1 MAKPFRNGD
10 VEITKCQLSSLDGS
24 RSLNVLGQVSFIN
37 IFESVIQP
45 MIVGDVVFTDAIGLL
60 NNFPLIGEEIFE
72 ITFKTPT
79 YSPVTYK
86 LNVYMYDQFQISDN
100 NKSVTFTG
108 HLISNEGL
116 VNNTRS
122 VSKRFNQQ
130 ISSSVSQILTEYLKT
145 TDTLDIEP
153 TLGIDNI
160 LLSNLSPLQVIDAL
174 RHRAISPQFKSSSYV
189 CYQDRSGWHFK
200 SLEQMLSTSGT
211 PALEYK
217 YDSGLDHDITE
228 GLAFTDIV
236 SYMPVKTT
244 NTLEKLQFGGTTN
257 RVKRFDILTGQTTDV
272 AYSDSSDLFKKT
284 GDISKEQSS
293 TFNQMYGQ
301 STGSKSL
308 VSYGENTPETLNEK
322 ASLLPGFV
330 NRINQNIV
338 NIAIYGNSELL
349 VGMPLITTIVEGVGT
364 TNSQSNYRK
373 STSIITKIRHI
384 IQISDRPVYSQSL
397 ELIGNSYAK

>member
-1 MAKPFRNGD
+1 MTKPFRNGD
-10 VEITKCQLSSLDGS
+10 VEIIKCQLSSLDGS
-24 RSLNVLGQVSFIN
+24 RSLNVLGQVSLIN
-37 IFESVIQP
+37 IYESVIQP
-45 MIVGDVVFTDAIGLL
+45 MIVGDVVFQDAIGLL

-86 LNVYMYDQFQISDN
+86 LNLYMYDQFQIADN
-100 NKSVTFTG
+100 SKSVTFTG
-108 HLISNEGL
+108 HLISKEGL
-116 VNNTRS
+116 INNTKL

-130 ISSSVSQILTEYLKT
+130 ISTSVSQILTEYLKT
-145 TDTLDIEP
+145 TDSIDIEP

-160 LLSNLSPLQVIDAL
+160 LLSNLTPLQVIDNL

-189 CYQDRSGWHFK
+189 CYQDRKGWHFK
-200 SLEQMLSTSGT
+200 SLEQMLSTSDT
-211 PALEYK
+211 PAIEYT
-217 YDSGLDHDITE
+217 YDATMDTSITDGLR
-228 GLAFTDIV
+228 FTDII

-257 RVKRFDILTGQTTDV
+257 RVKRFDFLTGQSTDV
-272 AYSDSSDLFKKT
+272 AYSDSADTFKKT
-284 GDISKEQSS
+284 GDISREQSS

-301 STGSKSL
+301 STGSKTL

-322 ASLLPGFV
+322 MSLLPGFV

-349 VGMPLITTIVEGVGT
+349 VGMAVFTMVVEGVGT
-364 TNSQSNYRK
+364 TNRDNNSRK
-373 STSIITKIRHI
+373 STSIISKIRHI

-397 ELIGNSYAK
+397 ELIGNSYAR